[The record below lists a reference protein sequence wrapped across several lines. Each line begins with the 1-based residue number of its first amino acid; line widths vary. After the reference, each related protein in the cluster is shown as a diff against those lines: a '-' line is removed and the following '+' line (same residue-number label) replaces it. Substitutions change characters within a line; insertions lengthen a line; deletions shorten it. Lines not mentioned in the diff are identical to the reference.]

1 MKEIIK
7 DSYEQLEQNKKL
19 KYLFLSLFGLVIL
32 SLLFIFRFYIWP
44 FLTALILYM
53 TIRHLHE
60 KLQKKVKSRTISA
73 TIFVFAML
81 IVIVIP
87 AIFLMTS
94 LTDQT
99 YQLYLI
105 LQSKFT
111 PEYLIALHENSI
123 FQSILTYFNIEQSK
137 FLGKVTDIIRQTTFS
152 TFTGITSILA
162 VPLNIIINFF
172 FMVLMLF
179 FLLKDGY
186 KLDKT
191 VYDIL
196 PFPDDIEKMVVIRLK
211 EVIKILLAGNL
222 LMMVVQGLMVGI
234 GFYLA
239 GLNMPLLWGSVAA
252 VFSLIPVIGTTFVW
266 VPAALYLGISGEPF
280 YAVFLSIWS
289 FFWYIFLENLIK
301 PKVFGNK
308 LNFHPIIFFFL
319 LLGSIKT
326 LNLPGIIVGPILLTL
341 YFSFWEIY
349 KILRNQEK
357 IEELKKQK

>member
-81 IVIVIP
+81 IV
-87 AIFLMTS
+87 
-94 LTDQT
+94 
-99 YQLYLI
+99 
-105 LQSKFT
+105 
-111 PEYLIALHENSI
+111 
-123 FQSILTYFNIEQSK
+123 
-137 FLGKVTDIIRQTTFS
+137 IRQTTFS